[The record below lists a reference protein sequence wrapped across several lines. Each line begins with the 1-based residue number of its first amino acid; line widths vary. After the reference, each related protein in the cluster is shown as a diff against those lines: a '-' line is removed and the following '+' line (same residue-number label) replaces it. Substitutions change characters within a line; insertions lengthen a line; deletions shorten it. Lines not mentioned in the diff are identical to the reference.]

1 MANLTNLNNKFL
13 VTTGGNVGINT
24 TSPTQKLVV
33 IGNIY
38 TSGSVLFDDNQ
49 GINFGNS
56 NAKIYGSSADGIKFN
71 GGGSEAMRLDQ
82 SGNLGIG
89 KIATEKLDV
98 EGNIQA
104 IKTGGSSVAYVDIVS
119 GATWRF
125 ASNPTSGTN
134 AYGLNIIKGSA
145 GTDVKMSIDTNGNVG
160 IGTSSPLDKVHSVG
174 GYLSTNLANPSNTNT
189 GSVQLGYDGTRG
201 ILRTWNS
208 SPLQLNAYNNI
219 EFHTSGSER
228 MRITSGGDVGI
239 GTTSPNHKLDIYS
252 NENVPLRIH
261 RPSNANLNSSGAWG
275 IGFSTRGD
283 AITST
288 TDTRSGIFSYYN
300 GNLFFAT
307 NTSSIVADPDAS
319 ARMTILN
326 TGYVGINTTNPL
338 NQFDLRGAAYISG
351 YTVGFDTTPQG
362 NYAYRLTN
370 DGGNSFIN
378 VQGGN
383 LGIGE
388 TSPDKLLHL
397 KSSGATGIAIESTTN
412 AQNLDIDFYNNAGAA
427 AGRIRYEEGTGA
439 FAISSSIA
447 SPNAM
452 YITNGNLIG
461 IGTTSPLG
469 KLMVQDDTAGSPTR
483 IIVSNGGTAQS
494 GTAARLSFY
503 EGTTEKNYIE
513 RRRDG
518 SGHFAFKSPA
528 DDNPFVW
535 ENASGEFMR
544 FTNSN
549 VGIGETSPDSKLHV
563 KGDMVTIEDPSGGF
577 KMELSADADP
587 VTIMSDNL
595 TGAAYGQIVLTSGNG
610 SGSNDQERMRIDSAG
625 NVGIGITPTASSK
638 LNIGG
643 LNSGYF
649 VDLTCSGPGGSRA
662 IRFIDGGTP
671 TKYNWLVGAQH
682 NVDNAF
688 EITASTAVG
697 GTTFNSPLFLVNQSG
712 KVGIGTT
719 APQTPLHVNGGLGE
733 TIRVQGSSATG
744 KNYIQFADS
753 AGNIDAYIG
762 LGSST
767 TDKFLIVNFTD
778 EPTQF
783 YQKNGIKMTITN
795 VGDVG
800 IGKTNPST
808 HLDVQGVITCGDSTT
823 DGAIRRQHQT
833 FATMKPGPSSGG
845 NVDMMFVDHTH
856 TLDVTVMAYI
866 NTSTVAVARGYSS
879 AAYGSASAGFTQT
892 NFSPNGTI
900 SAISL
905 SYVNSGGSEAYIL
918 RVNVTYTGSTAP
930 VISMTANGQ
939 STSELRAAT

>member
-1 MANLTNLNNKFL
+1 MANLSNLNNKFL

-33 IGNIY
+33 IGNIG

-56 NAKIYGSSADGIKFN
+56 NAKIYGSSSDGIKFN
-71 GGGSEAMRLDQ
+71 AGGSEAMRLNQ

-89 KIATEKLDV
+89 VTPEAWTVFKTVQIGQSSAFVGRISSNQTDVATNFYYDGAEKRITTGYAQRYTQTSDGKHQFFTAGTDSADSAITFSNKFEIANDGTATFAGDLYVPNKLIHVGDTDTWIQFETNVISLRTGGTDRLTLTNTAATFSGNVISLDTFYLENGSGKRWQMLFDTNDFNLRYYNGSSWSADALAIDTSNNATFAGYVSTTALASPDGTQILYPANSGNIGIGTTSPAQKLDV
-98 EGNIQA
+98 RGGNIMVGGFGGGTDYGLILTPDDGSGYWNIA
-104 IKTGGSSVAYVDIVS
+104 NVTGGAL
-119 GATWRF
+119 TF
-125 ASNPTSGTN
+125 NN
-134 AYGLNIIKGSA
+134 
-145 GTDVKMSIDTNGNVG
+145 
-160 IGTSSPLDKVHSVG
+160 
-174 GYLSTNLANPSNTNT
+174 SNTI
-189 GSVQLGYDGTRG
+189 GS
-201 ILRTWNS
+201 
-208 SPLQLNAYNNI
+208 
-219 EFHTSGSER
+219 SEA
-228 MRITSGGDVGI
+228 MRIIGGNVGI
-239 GTTSPNHKLDIYS
+239 GTTSPNPFGWGNKHLTVLAEGTNQYAAVDIIGS
-252 NENVPLRIH
+252 G
-261 RPSNANLNSSGAWG
+261 NAAGAILFGGGSGSGTATN
-275 IGFSTRGD
+275 IGRAQISAHDG
-283 AITST
+283 SH
-288 TDTRSGIFSYYN
+288 
-300 GNLFFAT
+300 LVFAT
-307 NTSSIVADPDAS
+307 NASNSGSSFTERMRITS
-319 ARMTILN
+319 
-326 TGYVGINTTNPL
+326 
-338 NQFDLRGAAYISG
+338 
-351 YTVGFDTTPQG
+351 
-362 NYAYRLTN
+362 
-370 DGGNSFIN
+370 
-378 VQGGN
+378 
-383 LGIGE
+383 
-388 TSPDKLLHL
+388 
-397 KSSGATGIAIESTTN
+397 
-412 AQNLDIDFYNNAGAA
+412 AG
-427 AGRIRYEEGTGA
+427 
-439 FAISSSIA
+439 
-447 SPNAM
+447 
-452 YITNGNLIG
+452 
-461 IGTTSPLG
+461 
-469 KLMVQDDTAGSPTR
+469 
-483 IIVSNGGTAQS
+483 
-494 GTAARLSFY
+494 
-503 EGTTEKNYIE
+503 
-513 RRRDG
+513 
-518 SGHFAFKSPA
+518 
-528 DDNPFVW
+528 
-535 ENASGEFMR
+535 
-544 FTNSN
+544 N
-549 VGIGETSPDSKLHV
+549 VGIGVTSPDNRLDIDSSFTNSVHIRGTGTRDLFSYH
-563 KGDMVTIEDPSGGF
+563 DSGGVGW
-577 KMELSADADP
+577 A
-587 VTIMSDNL
+587 T
-595 TGAAYGQIVLTSGNG
+595 G
-610 SGSNDQERMRIDSAG
+610 SGVNWNNLLYLDSANNSIRLYTNGNERVRVNDSG
-625 NVGIGITPTASSK
+625 NVGIGITPTATSK